1 MRPVATLEDILAI
14 EREQPDSCAGIASTY
29 DMLKKGAAIA
39 PHAPALTFF
48 LRTDD
53 HKQPFVW
60 SYSEN
65 LKRITQ
71 TANML
76 RRIGVGR
83 NDVVAYLLPNLPE
96 TLWIIWGAETAGV
109 VMAINPLLE
118 PPVIIELLKA
128 GNVSWLVTLAPTPGA
143 DLWEKAQIVVS
154 ESESLRGVITAS
166 PLQYVRG
173 IKGAIARAISQYKTP
188 KKLISRARPIP
199 VLDFQVE
206 IAREAGGELNF
217 APPQRHDVASYF
229 CTGGTT
235 GAPKIAV
242 RSHNCEI
249 ENAFAVRTV
258 VGNHA
263 GPGNNMFCGL
273 PLFHVNAQLGTAL
286 AAWSCGSHLV
296 LGSSQGYRAPGLMAR
311 FWEIVAHHQLHTF
324 SGVPTVYA
332 ALMQVPINGADISSL
347 NLAMCGAAP
356 MPVELFRNFEKRTGV
371 RILEGYGLTEGGC
384 VSSINPPNGISKIGS
399 IGLRLPWQ
407 DMRVLVLD
415 KYGRYERDATV
426 DEAGVIAISGPNVF
440 EGYLNAD
447 HNDGLWI
454 ARPSESGQVQ
464 RWLNTGDL
472 GRCDADGY
480 FWLTGRK
487 KELIIRSGHNID
499 PKSIEE
505 TLHQHPAV
513 ALAAAV
519 GRPDP
524 HTGEMP
530 VAYVQLKPNS
540 STTEDELLG
549 FAAAHISERAAVPKH
564 IRIIATLPTTA
575 VGKIFKPALTLMEIE
590 SVVREEA
597 GACGVVLNQLTIIQQ
612 PQKGMLAQI
621 SVQGGNGNLRQ
632 RLGAYTFAVE
642 ELSQEHE

>member
-1 MRPVATLEDILAI
+1 MRPVATFEDILAI
-14 EREQPDSCAGIASTY
+14 EREQPDSCAGITSTY
-29 DMLKKGAAIA
+29 EMLKKGAAIA

-60 SYSEN
+60 SYSQN

-71 TANML
+71 AANML
-76 RRIGVGR
+76 RRFGVGR

-96 TLWIIWGAETAGV
+96 TLWTIWGAETAGI

-143 DLWEKAQIVVS
+143 DLWEKAQTVVS
-154 ESESLRGVITAS
+154 ESASLKGVITIS

-173 IKGAIARAISQYKTP
+173 IKGAIARAVSRYKTP
-188 KKLISRARPIP
+188 KKLVSRSRPIP
-199 VLDFQVE
+199 VLDFQIE
-206 IAREAGGELNF
+206 IASAVDDELDF
-217 APPQRHDVASYF
+217 APPQRHDIASYF

-242 RSHNCEI
+242 RSHTCEI
-249 ENAFAVRTV
+249 ANAFAVRTV
-258 VGNHA
+258 VSNHA
-263 GPGNNMFCGL
+263 GPGINMFCGL

-286 AAWSCGSHLV
+286 AAWSCGSNLV
-296 LGSSQGYRAPGLMAR
+296 LGTSQGYRAPGLISR
-311 FWEIVAHHQLHTF
+311 FWEIVAHHKLHTF

-332 ALMQVPINGADISSL
+332 ALMQVPINETDISSL
-347 NLAMCGAAP
+347 KLAMCGAAP

-384 VSSINPPNGISKIGS
+384 VSSINPPSGISKVGS

-407 DMRVLVLD
+407 DMRTLILNAD
-415 KYGRYERDATV
+415 GCYERDAPV
-426 DEAGVIAISGPNVF
+426 DEAGVIAIHGPNLF
-440 EGYLNAD
+440 EGYLSAD
-447 HNDGLWI
+447 HNKGLWI
-454 ARPSESGQVQ
+454 ERPSDNGQVQ

-472 GRCDADGY
+472 GRCDTDGY

-487 KELIIRSGHNID
+487 KELIIRSGHNLD

-505 TLHQHPAV
+505 TLHRHPAV

-540 STTEDELLG
+540 STTEDELLD
-549 FAAAHISERAAVPKH
+549 FAATHISERAAVPKH
-564 IRIIATLPTTA
+564 IHIIATLPTTA

-597 GACGVVLNQLTIIQQ
+597 KACGAVLNKLTTIQH

-621 SVQGGNGNLRQ
+621 SVQDGISKLQQ
-632 RLGAYTFAVE
+632 RLGVYTFAVE
-642 ELSQEHE
+642 EL